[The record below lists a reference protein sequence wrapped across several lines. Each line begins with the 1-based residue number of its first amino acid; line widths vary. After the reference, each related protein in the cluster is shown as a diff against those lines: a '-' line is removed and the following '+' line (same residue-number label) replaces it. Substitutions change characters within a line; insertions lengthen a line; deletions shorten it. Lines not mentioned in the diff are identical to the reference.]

1 MNETKV
7 LTIIGAN
14 SSGKTTLAFKIAKE
28 LENNGNQVCIVSF
41 DTISPLATIK
51 NNYENYDVS
60 IGYILTKD
68 TSMTQRD
75 VYTSMIPLTDN
86 ISLISYIY
94 GDIKDKYPKLLS
106 NKIMDFIDLLK
117 GIVDYIVIDAGS
129 NIIKV
134 ENRTSCQISDRV
146 LNILEPNY
154 KSIGY
159 YKTFNILLDRI
170 DIDSNK
176 ITTLLNKIDYDDN
189 YKFYCSKIGIKYY
202 YELPYL
208 REIEKNINNPFK
220 KLEERIHNTEK
231 FNRKFKAL
239 MRMLYKIEYEENL
252 NEEDINIK
260 IEQQSLKEI
269 GYDKSVEIDNKLKQI
284 QNNNKNQNKEIK
296 NTKTKKSIFDIF
308 KKDNKNTNKNN
319 SNYYNDY
326 IDEGGEF

>member
-28 LENNGNQVCIVSF
+28 LENNDNQVCIISF

-51 NNYENYDVS
+51 SNYENYDVS

-68 TSMTQRD
+68 TSITQRD
-75 VYTSMIPLTDN
+75 IYTSMIPLTDN

-106 NKIMDFIDLLK
+106 NRIMDFIDLLK
-117 GIVDYIVIDAGS
+117 GMVDYIIIDAGS

-134 ENRTSCQISDRV
+134 ENRTSCQFADRV

-176 ITTLLNKIDYDDN
+176 ITTLLNKIDYDTN
-189 YKFYCSKIGIKYY
+189 YKQYCSKIGIKYY

-208 REIEKNINNPFK
+208 REIEKNINAPFK

-231 FNRKFKAL
+231 YNRKFKIL
-239 MRMLYKIEYEENL
+239 MRMLYKIEYEDNL
-252 NEEDINIK
+252 SEEDINIK
-260 IEQQSLKEI
+260 IEKQELKEI
-269 GYDKSVEIDNKLKQI
+269 GYDKSIEIENKLKQMK
-284 QNNNKNQNKEIK
+284 QANQKEVPK
-296 NTKTKKSIFDIF
+296 EKKTKKSIFDIF
-308 KKDNKNTNKNN
+308 KKDNSQKNN
-319 SNYYNDY
+319 INMYNDY
-326 IDEGGEF
+326 IDEGSEF

>member
-28 LENNGNQVCIVSF
+28 LENIGNQVCIVSF
-41 DTISPLATIK
+41 DTISPLAVIK
-51 NNYENYDVS
+51 QNYENYDVS

-68 TSMTQRD
+68 TSITQRD
-75 VYTSMIPLTDN
+75 IYTSMIPLTDN

-106 NKIMDFIDLLK
+106 NRIMDFIDLLK
-117 GIVDYIVIDAGS
+117 GIVDYIIIDAGS

-134 ENRTSCQISDRV
+134 ENRTACQFSDRV
-146 LNILEPNY
+146 LNVLEPNY

-189 YKFYCSKIGIKYY
+189 YKLYCSKIGIKYF

-231 FNRKFKAL
+231 YNRKFKTL

-260 IEQQSLKEI
+260 IQQQEIKEI
-269 GYDKSVEIDNKLKQI
+269 GYDKSVEIEKKLQEMKRN
-284 QNNNKNQNKEIK
+284 NNNKNEQKPKKSMFNIFNKEK
-296 NTKTKKSIFDIF
+296 RNDNNTYI
-308 KKDNKNTNKNN
+308 N
-319 SNYYNDY
+319 NDY

>member
-7 LTIIGAN
+7 LSIIGAN
-14 SSGKTTLAFKIAKE
+14 GSGKTTLAFKIAKE
-28 LENNGNQVCIVSF
+28 LENNDNQVCIISF

-68 TSMTQRD
+68 TSLTQRD

-117 GIVDYIVIDAGS
+117 GIVDYIIIDAGS

-134 ENRTSCQISDRV
+134 ENKTACQLADRV
-146 LNILEPNY
+146 INILEPNY
-154 KSIGY
+154 KSVGY
-159 YKTFNILLDRI
+159 YKTFNILLNRI
-170 DIDSNK
+170 DINNNK
-176 ITTLLNKIDYDDN
+176 ITTLLNKIDYDSN
-189 YKFYCSKIGIKYY
+189 YKVYCSKIGIKYY

-231 FNRKFKAL
+231 YNRKFKTL

-252 NEEDINIK
+252 NEENINIK
-260 IEQQSLKEI
+260 IEQQEIKNI
-269 GYDKSVEIDNKLKQI
+269 GYDKSIEIENKLKQI
-284 QNNNKNQNKEIK
+284 KLNTQKEEK
-296 NTKTKKSIFDIF
+296 QERKQKKSIFSIF
-308 KKDNKNTNKNN
+308 NKKENN
-319 SNYYNDY
+319 NITKVEYSDY
-326 IDEGGEF
+326 IDEGSEF